1 MALCLPP
8 DELWCFLRLAL
19 AFLGYPFLI
28 HIISICLWE
37 KRGYGYECY
46 TWGYHAESKLVVI
59 FACPSESIRPKQ
71 FFPMNSHTFEKGN
84 SSTNRGQS
92 AFHVSGIPDR
102 RYRRWIWN
110 PLGQDP
116 WPAAVAENAKLVK
129 ALEYGEPLE
138 ITCDQLSDS
147 TAI

>member
-71 FFPMNSHTFEKGN
+71 FFPMNSHTFEKVTQPRIEG
-84 SSTNRGQS
+84 SQRFMFRGS
-92 AFHVSGIPDR
+92 LTEGTEGTEGGFET
-102 RYRRWIWN
+102 RWARTRGRLRLRKMPNW
-110 PLGQDP
+110 
-116 WPAAVAENAKLVK
+116 
-129 ALEYGEPLE
+129 
-138 ITCDQLSDS
+138 
-147 TAI
+147 